1 MANPPPSAK
10 KPEKT
15 PEAIVE
21 KLLDD
26 PNTPKIA
33 EKLEMKLE
41 DYVALVVHYVMNP
54 NEQPMLNIVKDED
67 LAKQG
72 LKPISSDEINT
83 YMEQSL
89 AVAEAAVGSG
99 FSEAKKVPVS
109 MGSLP
114 QVQVDASQTSPELK
128 AEIEKAM
135 RRGRGGKT

>member
-1 MANPPPSAK
+1 MANPPSTAK

-99 FSEAKKVPVS
+99 FSEAKKAPVS

-114 QVQVDASQTSPELK
+114 QVQVDASKTSPELK
-128 AEIEKAM
+128 AELEKAM

>member
-1 MANPPPSAK
+1 MATTPPTK

-67 LAKQG
+67 LAKNG
-72 LKPISSDEINT
+72 LKPISAGEMNA
-83 YMEQSL
+83 YMRESV

-99 FSEAKKVPVS
+99 FSEAKKAPVS
-109 MGSLP
+109 MASLP
-114 QVQVDASQTSPELK
+114 QLQVDPAKQSPDLK
-128 AEIEKAM
+128 ADLEKAL
-135 RRGRGGKT
+135 RRGRGGKS

>member
-1 MANPPPSAK
+1 MANPPPNAK
-10 KPEKT
+10 KLEKT

-72 LKPISSDEINT
+72 LKPISSEEINT

-99 FSEAKKVPVS
+99 FSAAKKAPVS

-114 QVQVDASQTSPELK
+114 QVQVDASKTSPELK
-128 AEIEKAM
+128 AELEKAV